1 MLPENHWTNFS
12 TSGFSL
18 YLHIPFCLS
27 RCYYCAFYSTV
38 TTPVPENR
46 YLRALLNQ
54 FDATVAGWHGRQL
67 KTIYMG
73 GGTPSLLSPSFYSEV
88 LNRLS
93 SHFHFLPD
101 IEISIEANPA
111 TLSEE
116 KIRGYQSLGI
126 NRFSLGV
133 QTFADRGLKL
143 LGRHHSSTDVVDTVK
158 MMNRCG
164 VKNLSIDLIYAYPG
178 QTIDGLRRDLESA
191 IRLEPAHISAYC
203 LSVESGT
210 PLAKAIKNKVL
221 VRPSEDE
228 QSCFM
233 EETASFLGDSGY
245 CQYEISNFSRP
256 GFQSRHNLA
265 YWELQDYW
273 GLGAGAWS
281 SKRLGE
287 NKLCWAVRYMDEP
300 EMKGYLHRFGGQI
313 ENAGRQVIS
322 AEIDNISYETS
333 FAERIIMGL
342 RLLGGVDLAAVAA
355 EYDCNLVH
363 HALARLEVAMGEG
376 LVERLDDHLR
386 LTPRGRLLAD
396 EVALEILD

>member
-1 MLPENHWTNFS
+1 MLPENHWSNFS
-12 TSGFSL
+12 ASGFSL

-27 RCYYCAFYSTV
+27 RCHYCAFYSTV
-38 TTPVPENR
+38 TTPVPEDF
-46 YLRALLNQ
+46 YLRALLSQ
-54 FDATVAGWHGRQL
+54 FDATVAAWHGRQL

-73 GGTPSLLSPSFYSEV
+73 GGTPSLLSPSFYAEF

-116 KIRGYQSLGI
+116 KIKGYQSLGI

-133 QTFADRGLKL
+133 QTFADWGLKL
-143 LGRHHSSTDVVDTVK
+143 LGRRHSSADVVDTVK

-178 QTIDGLRRDLESA
+178 QTLAGLRRDLESA
-191 IRLEPAHISAYC
+191 IRLDPAHISAYC
-203 LSVESGT
+203 LSIESGT
-210 PLAKAIKNKVL
+210 PLAKSIRNKVL
-221 VRPSEDE
+221 ARPSEDD
-228 QSCFM
+228 QCRFM
-233 EETASFLGDSGY
+233 EETADFLGDSGY

-256 GFQSRHNLA
+256 GFESRHNLA
-265 YWELQDYW
+265 YWELRDYW

-281 SKRLGE
+281 SRRLE
-287 NKLCWAVRYMDEP
+287 KDKSRWATRYMDEP
-300 EMKGYLHRFGGQI
+300 EVEGYLCRFDDYI
-313 ENAGRQVIS
+313 ENTDRVVPATV
-322 AEIDNISYETS
+322 DNISYETS
-333 FAERIIMGL
+333 FAERMIMGL
-342 RLLGGVDLAAVAA
+342 RLVGGVDLAAVAA
-355 EYDCNLVH
+355 EYDCNLVNRV
-363 HALARLEVAMGEG
+363 LARLEVAMGEG

-386 LTPRGRLLAD
+386 LTARGRMLAD